1 MSKIAVIFKS
11 TYGHTKKYAEWIA
24 KELNADLLDE
34 LRVKPQTLEK
44 YNIIVY
50 GGGLYATGING
61 AKLLSDNADLLL
73 KKKLVVFAVGLS
85 DDLSQEEQAKLL
97 THNFSLPM
105 QKNMKFFCLRGGIN
119 HKKLSLVHKLMMS
132 KQKTMLEQ
140 KKDKTNQE
148 ELLLN
153 TYGVNIDFTEKKNIQ
168 PVIDYVNSLQ
178 ILLS

>member
-1 MSKIAVIFKS
+1 MSNIAVIFKS

-24 KELNADLLDE
+24 KELNADLFDQ

-50 GGGLYATGING
+50 GGGVYASGING
-61 AKLLSDNADLLL
+61 AKLLCDNAKLFL

-97 THNFSLPM
+97 THNFSIPM
-105 QKNMKFFCLRGGIN
+105 QNNMKFFCLRGGIDY
-119 HKKLSLVHKLMMS
+119 KKLSLVHKMMMS

-140 KKDKTNQE
+140 KQDKTKQD
-148 ELLLN
+148 ELFLK
-153 TYGVNIDFTEKKNIQ
+153 TYGINIDFTEKKNIQ

-178 ILLS
+178 I